1 MSKDTHTQPKP
12 KVDKAALDAS
22 IKEKE
27 KAKATGKIVKK

>member
-1 MSKDTHTQPKP
+1 MSNDKKLEKP

-27 KAKATGKIVKK
+27 KALNTSKIVKK